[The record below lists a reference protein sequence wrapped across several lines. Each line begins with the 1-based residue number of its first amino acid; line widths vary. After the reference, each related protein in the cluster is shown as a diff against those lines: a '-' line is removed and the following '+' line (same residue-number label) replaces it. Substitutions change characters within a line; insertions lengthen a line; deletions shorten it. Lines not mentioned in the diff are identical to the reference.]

1 MESSNNRVFKINNK
15 KNKFIKEQYDEFNF
29 YNKKKN
35 KHNDKSLYKLLKR
48 EEREYE
54 L

>member
-1 MESSNNRVFKINNK
+1 MESSNKRIFNK
-15 KNKFIKEQYDEFNF
+15 KNKFIKEQYEEFNF

-35 KHNDKSLYKLLKR
+35 KHRDKTLYKLLKR
-48 EEREYE
+48 ENREYE